1 MELNASDFMSRNIDE
16 PPCSS
21 CAFYNSRLCLKGECK
36 LDEEYNENLDFDDY
50 EDDDDLLTDNS
61 LLYGI

>member
-1 MELNASDFMSRNIDE
+1 MELNANDFMSRNINE

-36 LDEEYNENLDFDDY
+36 LDNEYFGYLNSDDCEY
-50 EDDDDLLTDNS
+50 EDDLLTDNS